1 MLSNKALD
9 EASRVEQLER
19 DATVEAV
26 RSRIPKCE
34 SAPICTNP
42 LCGREIPE
50 ARRLAV
56 PGCRYCINCQA
67 RLDQHTR
74 RI

>member
-1 MLSNKALD
+1 MLSNRALD

-19 DATVEAV
+19 DAAV
-26 RSRIPKCE
+26 QAIRACIPTGE
-34 SAPICTNP
+34 SAPTCTNP

-56 PGCRYCINCQA
+56 PGCRYCIQCQA